1 VLVRRLFLNDFRCY
15 EEADVSF
22 ADGLTAVLGPNGQ
35 GKTNLLEAIAYLAT
49 LESFRGAPTEALI
62 REGARTAVV
71 RADGERDGRSL
82 LLEAELVAGGRSR
95 VQVNRQRLARS
106 RDLLGALRVS
116 VFAPDDLALVKGG
129 PGERRRFLDEALVA
143 LHVRNDRLRSDL
155 DRVLRQRNAL
165 LKQCIGGRGF
175 DESAAFTLDV
185 WDAKLAEAGEALA
198 NARVALVTT
207 LGPALTEAYS
217 AVASLPPDQ
226 VRVGVVYDA
235 PWMAVGLAAALV
247 DSRKDELRRGVTL
260 VGPQRDDL
268 VLTLGGMPARTHASQ
283 GEQRSLAL
291 ALRLAAHAVV
301 TDASGTAPVL
311 LLDDVFSELDP
322 GRSEALLASL
332 PAGQTIITSAAGLP
346 PGAVPDLVLRV
357 SGATVE
363 KA

>member
-1 VLVRRLFLNDFRCY
+1 VRVRRLFLTDFRCY
-15 EEADVSF
+15 DELEVGF

-35 GKTNLLEAIAYLAT
+35 GKTNLLEAVAYLAT

-62 REGARTAVV
+62 RSGAQTAIV
-71 RADGERDGRSL
+71 RAEGERDGRAL

-129 PGERRRFLDEALVA
+129 PGERRRYLDDALVA
-143 LHVRNDRLRSDL
+143 LHIRNDRLRSDL
-155 DRVLRQRNAL
+155 DRVLKQRNAL
-165 LKQCIGGRGF
+165 LKQCIGGKGF

-185 WDAKLAEAGEALA
+185 WDAKLTEAGEALA
-198 NARVALVTT
+198 QARVELIAQ
-207 LGPALTEAYS
+207 LGPALTSAYA
-217 AVASLPPDQ
+217 AVASVAPDQ
-226 VRVGVVYDA
+226 VRVGVAYDA
-235 PWMAVGLAAALV
+235 PWMAEGLAAALAAA
-247 DSRKDELRRGVTL
+247 RKDELRRGITL

-268 VLTLGGMPARTHASQ
+268 VLSIGGLPARTHASQ

-291 ALRLAAHAVV
+291 ALRLAAHGVV
-301 TDASGTAPVL
+301 TEATGTAPVL

-322 GRSEALLASL
+322 GRSDALLASL

-346 PGAVPDLVLRV
+346 PGASPDLVLRV
-357 SGATVE
+357 SGAKVT
-363 KA
+363 AA